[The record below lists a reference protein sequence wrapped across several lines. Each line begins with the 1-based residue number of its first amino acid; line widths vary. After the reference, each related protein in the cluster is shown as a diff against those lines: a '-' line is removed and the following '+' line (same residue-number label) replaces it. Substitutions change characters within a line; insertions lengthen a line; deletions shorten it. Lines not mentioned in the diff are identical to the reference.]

1 MSTPSDKTLRLER
14 TKLTPQPPRGGRN
27 TTLIVAVIAGV
38 AAAILAGI
46 WLRGQQQGPV
56 APVQQQAVQPAPPPV
71 TSPVVITTQDIPA
84 QTVITPAMVTQST
97 VSPDKMKPG
106 AMGNPAVVI
115 GMATMKPLNKG
126 DQIISGDVL
135 PNQPQFTSIAGMLKP
150 GERAMTIA
158 LDSNSSVAGFIKP
171 GDHVD
176 VMGTFSVGTRTITRT
191 VLQNVELLA
200 TGAQV
205 EWIKQDPTAQ
215 PQNQGMLA
223 SNNNDPNAPQPKP
236 AAPQEVPNAT
246 IRVKPLDAEKLILAG
261 SRGKLMLVLRG
272 NTDNTQTVVPLVD
285 ATAVTTLREQ
295 TPGGGGGGYAPPPP
309 PPVLPQQPSLPPM
322 GARPMPVPPP
332 APTVTVVRGSQPTT
346 VTVQAN

>member
-38 AAAILAGI
+38 AAAILAGV
-46 WLRGQQQGPV
+46 WLRGQQNPPTVAV
-56 APVQQQAVQPAPPPV
+56 APTPNQPPPPPV
-71 TSPVVITTQDIPA
+71 TSPVVVATQDVPA
-84 QTVITPAMVTQST
+84 QTVITPAMVSQSQ
-97 VSPDKMKPG
+97 VAVADVKPG
-106 AMGNPAVVI
+106 AVSNAAVIV
-115 GMATMKPLNKG
+115 GTYTTMKPLKKG
-126 DQIISGDVL
+126 DQIVNGDVL
-135 PNQPQFTSIAGMLKP
+135 PNQPQFAGVSSMLKP

-158 LDSNSSVAGFIKP
+158 LDSNSSVAGFLKP

-176 VMGTFSVGTRTITRT
+176 VIGTFSVGQRTITRT
-191 VLQNVELLA
+191 VLQNVELIA

-205 EWIKQDPTAQ
+205 EWEKQDPTAQ
-215 PQNQGMLA
+215 PQNQGVLA

-236 AAPQEVPNAT
+236 AAPAEIPNAT
-246 IRVKPLDAEKLILAG
+246 VRVKPLDAEKLILAG

-285 ATAVTTLREQ
+285 ATAVTTLREPGQ
-295 TPGGGGGGYAPPPP
+295 GGGGNVAPPPP
-309 PPVLPQQPSLPPM
+309 PPLPMQQPLPTM
-322 GARPMPVPPP
+322 SRPMPVPPP
-332 APTVTVVRGSQPTT
+332 APTITVVKGASSST